1 MALSLPNQRG
11 RTVMRHDK
19 VRDTGQPK
27 LRKKGRYDCWDR
39 PAHGG
44 LAQLAR
50 AFDLHSKGHRFD
62 SDILHLKFMVRSFIF
77 I

>member
-1 MALSLPNQRG
+1 M
-11 RTVMRHDK
+11 
-19 VRDTGQPK
+19 TG
-27 LRKKGRYDCWDR
+27 GDR

-62 SDILHLKFMVRSFIF
+62 SDILHLKFEPMENVTKLVICVYASMG
-77 I
+77 